1 MPCDPSH
8 EPRIANLEPRAA
20 NRKLR
25 TAGCDHEPLSTRC
38 ELRSDHKL
46 QSVDREKAAL
56 VPSLLLNGNYST
68 HSRAHKTLVY
78 KT

>member
-1 MPCDPSH
+1 MPCDPSRGT
-8 EPRIANLEPRAA
+8 RIANLEPRAA
-20 NRKLR
+20 SRKLR
-25 TAGCDHEPLSTRC
+25 TAGCGHEPLSTRC
-38 ELRSDHKL
+38 ELGSDHKL
-46 QSVDREKAAL
+46 QSVDHEEAAL